1 MIQEIEKNGTK
12 KYKVRVFVRSTKNPN
27 LRITR
32 QVGEIASIHEAQKEE
47 QKLRKECERELLAL
61 ELRGVLF
68 FELMDEWQEHMI
80 KTKVK
85 AGSRSMTSQ
94 LDYYGTLRKWFSS
107 LKSTPAGEITPYKIS
122 EIFNQMTE
130 KGICFGHRKRIKQTL
145 KSIFD
150 YGIGS
155 GLIKTMQKS
164 PTFEITLGKANEK
177 KPEILTLQ
185 EIQTLIAL
193 AYRQDH
199 PWKRIWHVALLTGA
213 RSGELNA
220 LLKTDIDFENKLL
233 NVNKSHNS
241 NSNSIKSTKA
251 GYWRQI
257 PISKELEAVLR
268 EQIKETPESD
278 FVFSRF
284 WMWDK
289 GLQAR
294 ILRNFCYINGLPS
307 VRFHTLRACFA
318 TQMLR
323 IGVEPAKVMKVCGWK
338 ELKTMQHYVRLAGI
352 EIQGVTEAMQIF
364 SDTPKEIEPLPDIT
378 RHNET
383 LTQNGHTI
391 F

>member
-12 KYKVRVFVRSTKNPN
+12 KYKVRVFVRSTMNPN
-27 LRITR
+27 LRVTR
-32 QVGEIASIHEAQKEE
+32 QVGDINTYSEAQKEE
-47 QKLRKECERELLAL
+47 QKLRKECEREILTL

-68 FELMDEWQEHMI
+68 GELVDEWNEHMI

-85 AGSRSMTSQ
+85 SGSRSLMNQ
-94 LDYYGTLRKWFSS
+94 NDYHASVQKWFGF
-107 LKSTPAGEITPYKIS
+107 LKSKPAAEITPYALS
-122 EIFNQMTE
+122 DVFDQMKD
-130 KGICFGHRKRIKQTL
+130 KGICFGHRKKIKQTL

-164 PTFEITLGKANEK
+164 PTFEITLGKASEK

-185 EIQTLIAL
+185 EIQQLIAT

-199 PWKRIWHVALLTGA
+199 PWKGIWHAALLTGA
-213 RSGELNA
+213 RSGELYA
-220 LLKTDIDFENKLL
+220 LLKFDVDLENKLI

-241 NSNSIKSTKA
+241 RLKCIKSTKA

-257 PISKELEAVLR
+257 PISKELETVLK
-268 EQIKETPESD
+268 EQMQANSESEY
-278 FVFSRF
+278 VFPRF
-284 WMWDK
+284 WMWDR

-307 VRFHTLRACFA
+307 VKFHTLRACFA

-352 EIQGVTEAMQIF
+352 EIQGVTEAMHVF
-364 SDTPKEIEPLPDIT
+364 SSTPKEIEPLPDIT
-378 RHNET
+378 RNHET
-383 LTQNGHTI
+383 LAQN
-391 F
+391 